1 MYIKPRLFFK
11 MKRLFILLSIINY
24 VSARNVG
31 IEIGYQTATDNAILP
46 ITKELCSITEG
57 TDGSGPVTGPSNPLN
72 DGVARF
78 ETGKCKLLLDE
89 DNQKTTDYDF
99 ITPTY
104 FNQPTQLGDWDNY
117 PAGNLLCMYGNIKD
131 VEKCMLYS
139 VKIEDTED
147 TDQCVKS
154 GGGVVTKICTD
165 NAADD
170 SGDNTCITVTGKSTC
185 EITYTWDG
193 NACIDSNG
201 NTVTVNVNNL
211 EIATAGDN
219 EAKKAACEIENAFTW
234 TGQQKVYSKC
244 EVEIRGLG
252 STADGSNKHGGSK
265 VTLNYLGSNDIPGT
279 ELLYDDHQQQV
290 LTTYLDGNT
299 CRFMPLNHRVLG
311 KVDIVVKF
319 TLENPA
325 QDESKFVYVKM
336 GVNFVPHTEASFGA
350 DGKDNPVTMQHD
362 AFMLMQKSNV
372 NNQKDDQCQAT
383 DGIDYPGM
391 QRLNNA
397 DLTGKKCR
405 RGDMTNDLDDCSA
418 KINLLVGDT
427 DPTELNT
434 RSTGDGC
441 VTTGSTAHLYTEA
454 TGGGSL
460 AACASDNPCT
470 KLDEVCN
477 NNVCT
482 QTFASLSG
490 YTTDDTKFNQIDSAD
505 GTAVKLRVMGHFI
518 DRRYTIID
526 QSGVEALLDN
536 IGDFQITTQALNIK
550 ADYLRIGTTRQTYA
564 SNNVPL
570 KKLNYDD
577 YASTCH
583 MALGNNNADDFDITD
598 NNILTEGYNC
608 PQLSDNDDDG
618 NNYAQY
624 YLDHD
629 HVIAYEHIKHM
640 QESYMKADVAC
651 SGACKNALVLKG
663 FNDQVRVK
671 MALDPLRAFPK
682 APWNIYIPKMDI
694 SSHGPASVVK
704 LTSEF
709 SNPNY
714 GLPVL
719 DTQYEPQ
726 YSDGYPLSYFF
737 KLNGALSDCSVTGNC
752 DEVDSYDDKYEV
764 FNRLTIKSSNSNI
777 EEYYR
782 SIDDDQTTTPKGIGT
797 KDKCSSN
804 RAKLLQPGAF
814 ADGTVKDIGLLYVDA
829 NGVPS
834 GYLITMMQEYMDN
847 CRLQINENTYFD
859 QILMSWNNDATS
871 CADCDARM
879 CQADDQTEKADASI
893 PYCTDAND
901 GDYVASSVNRKD
913 TIHMDGDKCI
923 NCVKMTVID
932 RRKVLIGSTELSL
945 LRRQEVFA
953 GQGVQVS
960 GSNIVFLLGKVNGED
975 NANGKGVLEF
985 DIWGTD
991 AMQGYKHDATQ
1002 CEEDDLTADD
1012 GSAGVCEEEHG
1023 CALSDGVFGDAVDGD
1038 SADICAEKKVKTPKK
1053 DNEYTM
1059 HTIRSTTQCNGK
1071 LDIQLRLRRE
1081 GDDDCVDS
1089 NCGHRDWDVAN
1100 LLLDSSP
1107 PAAGFLRPTY
1117 DVRFPCSRISQ
1128 QTSDSIHLKYVFG
1141 LTYDLQTDEFTATA
1155 EGVSSL
1161 DGAVEFDTGVW
1172 SNELSADQTSGFTK
1186 QISFQAHLGT
1196 CETTLNSL
1204 TSVTAQCSDVFSE
1217 DTVGKS
1223 ILTVTQADCGCGDE
1237 LCDADSDNTNG
1248 IQFDNRVDTS
1258 TGEVLSLDEE
1268 ITVAL
1273 IYERKFKYVVDRHHR
1288 LDTLVDD
1295 TSYTDTQYFCEDQ
1308 KFKVSLNP
1316 TKTASV
1322 SVITPVQLVMERQ
1335 AQITGITWETCNADQ
1350 GTYKMKIDVKL
1361 MEQGTHASNA
1371 ADQWLNLPTGFV
1383 ASITSSSDDFTVTAV
1398 GGTVFDTD
1406 GSEQSTDASTIT
1418 LESLCYTVTAND
1430 CNGQSSSKWLEYS
1443 QTSTSLLISAPDT
1456 NLVGASG
1463 TTITSEVQITSD
1475 YSACPVDIDDV
1486 QEAGEFAV
1494 ALSFDVDGSGDECTT
1509 TDDCSDGEVC
1519 DNLKCTK
1526 CLSASGETAVD
1537 IDGNPITNCAAA
1549 LVTET
1554 GVASIHIY
1562 SVPSGESVLDAGANT
1577 VYIQGALQ
1585 TGAVGPMEVATAT
1598 VVLKRFEKGFGGDG
1612 KGDQI
1617 GDDIIL
1623 CTKADGG
1630 TLTDNPDAEF
1640 PAIVVGGQTFPL
1652 STSVGNE
1659 FECKF
1664 KFEAI
1669 GQADQLNDVW
1679 EVEVTTVMT
1688 DTARRLRAT
1697 KRLNLKATDPLSGA
1711 VGFSIL
1717 SDTTVVSEN
1726 EASSSAHSSQ
1736 EQVVPHAEL
1745 AEEVSKEA
1753 QPVHNEQ
1760 DDHTVLIV
1768 LGVSVLGL
1776 LVLYVCWKYMDCG
1789 MNCRNTKQYKRVN
1802 GDEQTDG
1809 GKGFQ
1814 PRFTNL
1820 RY

>member
-11 MKRLFILLSIINY
+11 MKRLFILLSIISY

-31 IEIGYQTATDNAILP
+31 IEIGYQTNDNSI
-46 ITKELCSITEG
+46 ISINKDLCSITEG
-57 TDGSGPVTGPSNPLN
+57 TNAVEPPGDNKVIGPSNPLN

-78 ETGKCKLLLDE
+78 ETNKCKLLVDE

-104 FNQPTQLGDWDNY
+104 FNQPTQLSWGTDVGEERCDYGDTIMS
-117 PAGNLLCMYGNIKD
+117 A
-131 VEKCMLYS
+131 EKCMLYS
-139 VKIEDTED
+139 VTIDDGDDKTN
-147 TDQCVKS
+147 QCVKS
-154 GGGVVTKICTD
+154 GGGVVSHIMTDNTDVDTCD
-165 NAADD
+165 NAA
-170 SGDNTCITVTGKSTC
+170 DNTCITVTGKSTC

-193 NACIDSNG
+193 DACIDSNG

-219 EAKKAACEIENAFTW
+219 EAKKAACEIQNAYTW
-234 TGQQKVYSKC
+234 TGQQKAYSEC
-244 EVEIRGLG
+244 EIEIRGLG
-252 STADGSNKHGGSK
+252 SSADGSNKHGGSRL
-265 VTLNYLGSNDIPGT
+265 TLRNLVDDNIPGQGFQSNT
-279 ELLYDDHQQQV
+279 ALLE
-290 LTTYLDGNT
+290 GNT
-299 CRFMPLNHRVLG
+299 CKFMPLHNRYLG
-311 KVDIVVKF
+311 KVDIIVKF

-325 QDESKFVYVKM
+325 QDESKFVYVKV
-336 GVNFVPHTEASFGA
+336 GVNFVPHTQDSFGA
-350 DGKDNPVTMQHD
+350 DGKDNPVQTQHD
-362 AFMLMQKSNV
+362 AFVLMDTSNV
-372 NNQKDDQCQAT
+372 NNKKDDLCQAK

-391 QRLNNA
+391 QRLNNV
-397 DLTGKKCR
+397 DLTGEKCQTN
-405 RGDMTNDLDDCSA
+405 DMTGPHDLCST
-418 KINLLVGDT
+418 KTNLLVE
-427 DPTELNT
+427 DPDYPKVLNT

-454 TGGGSL
+454 TGGGSGNT
-460 AACASDNPCT
+460 CASNNDCPSI
-470 KLDEVCN
+470 DEVCN
-477 NNVCT
+477 NNKCT
-482 QTFASLSG
+482 QTFASLSNSLSPS
-490 YTTDDTKFNQIDSAD
+490 YKQIQAAD
-505 GTAVKLRVMGHFI
+505 GTAVKVRVMGHFI
-518 DRRYTIID
+518 DRRYKVID

-577 YASTCH
+577 YADTCK
-583 MALGNNNADDFDITD
+583 GNIATNQAVDFDIND
-598 NNILTEGYNC
+598 NNLIPEGC
-608 PQLSDNDDDG
+608 SGTFDKAND
-618 NNYAQY
+618 YAQY

-629 HVIAYEHIKHM
+629 HVIAYEHIKHL
-640 QESYMKADVAC
+640 QESYMKQVGSC

-663 FNDQVRVK
+663 FTDQVRVK
-671 MALDPLRAFPK
+671 IPLDPLRAFPK

-737 KLNGALSDCSVTGNC
+737 KLNGALSDCSVASNC
-752 DEVDSYDDKYEV
+752 DIVDSYDDKYEA
-764 FNRLTIKSSNSNI
+764 FNRLTIKSSVNTDPDFNI

-782 SIDDDQTTTPKGIGT
+782 SIHVDAADPDAIGT

-847 CRLQINENTYFD
+847 CRLKINEHTYFD
-859 QILMSWNNDATS
+859 QILMSWNNDKTS

-879 CQADDQTEKADASI
+879 CQADHLTEQVDASI
-893 PYCTDAND
+893 PYCNNAD
-901 GDYVASSVNRKD
+901 GTPVYDASSVVRQQ
-913 TIHMDGDKCI
+913 TIHMQGDKCI
-923 NCVKMTVID
+923 NCVKMTIID

-960 GSNIVFLLGKVNGED
+960 GSNIVFLLGKVNGEEELD
-975 NANGKGVLEF
+975 GKGVLEF

-1002 CEEDDLTADD
+1002 CATADLTVDTTGD
-1012 GSAGVCEEEHG
+1012 FRCEEVHG
-1023 CALSDGVFGDAVDGD
+1023 CALSGACSDGSSTTKTECEAAAEVWTNYGVFGDAVDGD

-1081 GDDDCVDS
+1081 GDDDCAGNV

-1100 LLLDSSP
+1100 LLLSDST
-1107 PAAGFLRPTY
+1107 AGFLRPTY

-1128 QTSDSIHLKYVFG
+1128 QTSDSIHLKYKFG
-1141 LTYDLQTDEFTATA
+1141 LSYNLQTDEFTATA

-1186 QISFQAHLGT
+1186 EISFKAHLGT
-1196 CETTLNSL
+1196 CDTTLNSL
-1204 TSVTAQCSDVFSE
+1204 ESVTAQCSDGFSE

-1223 ILTVTQADCGCGDE
+1223 TLTVTQADCTPG
-1237 LCDADSDNTNG
+1237 LG
-1248 IQFDNRVDTS
+1248 IQFDSIFDTID
-1258 TGEVLSLDEE
+1258 TDKVLSLDEE

-1350 GTYKMKIDVKL
+1350 GTYKMKIDVQLK
-1361 MEQGTHASNA
+1361 EQGTHATNNA
-1371 ADQWLNLPTGFV
+1371 VDADGEYTDWKNLPTGFTDGV
-1383 ASITSSSDDFTVTAV
+1383 SITSMSDDFTVSAD
-1398 GGTVFDTD
+1398 GGGNDP
-1406 GSEQSTDASTIT
+1406 STIT
-1418 LESLCYTVTAND
+1418 LQSLCYTVTAND

-1443 QTSTSLLISAPDT
+1443 QTSTSLLISAKDD

-1494 ALSFDVDGSGDECTT
+1494 ALSFSVEDDSGVN
-1509 TDDCSDGEVC
+1509 S
-1519 DNLKCTK
+1519 

-1554 GVASIHIY
+1554 GVASIHTY
-1562 SVPSGESVLDAGANT
+1562 SVPSGQSVLDAGANT
-1577 VYIQGALQ
+1577 EYIQGALQ
-1585 TGAVGPMEVATAT
+1585 GAAGPMEVSTAS

-1623 CTKADGG
+1623 CTKAD
-1630 TLTDNPDAEF
+1630 DADLAAVSAAL
-1640 PAIVVGGQTFPL
+1640 PAIVVGGSTFDL
-1652 STSVGNE
+1652 QTSVGDNK

-1679 EVEVTTVMT
+1679 EVEVTTVMK

-1697 KRLNLKATDPLSGA
+1697 KRLNLKATDPLSGS

-1736 EQVVPHAEL
+1736 QQVVPHAEL

-1768 LGVSVLGL
+1768 LGVSLLGL
-1776 LVLYVCWKYMDCG
+1776 VVLYFVWQVMDCG
-1789 MNCRNTKQYKRVN
+1789 MNCRNTKQYERVS
-1802 GDEQTDG
+1802 GDEQKDG
-1809 GKGFQ
+1809 GNGFQ